1 MLLLTVSCCSLTV
14 RCQSDSIVEVQ
25 YSRLVKWA
33 SLRVV
38 GDSTIRELARD
49 FGRQQRQVVNAM
61 VIIDRD
67 SVIMERQAK
76 EIQGWKDQSAY
87 CDRERAK
94 DRKRAKGA
102 KVWRFLEGLC
112 VGAAVGIILAR

>member
-1 MLLLTVSCCSLTV
+1 MVTVEY
-14 RCQSDSIVEVQ
+14 D
-25 YSRLVKWA
+25 RLVRWA
-33 SLRVV
+33 ANRIV
-38 GDSTIRELARD
+38 GDSLLREIAHDYART
-49 FGRQQRQVVNAM
+49 RW
-61 VIIDRD
+61 IISGFQTTVDKD
-67 SVIMERQAK
+67 SVIMERQAE

-102 KVWRFLEGLC
+102 KVWRFLEGIA